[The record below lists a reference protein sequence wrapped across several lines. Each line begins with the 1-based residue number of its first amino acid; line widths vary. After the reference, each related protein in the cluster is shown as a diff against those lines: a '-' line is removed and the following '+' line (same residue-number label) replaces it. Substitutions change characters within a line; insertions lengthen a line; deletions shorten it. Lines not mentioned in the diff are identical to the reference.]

1 MMRRGQD
8 ALGVLSYTHAGPG
21 IADVTLTGELILAG
35 TMVIVAR

>member
-21 IADVTLTGELILAG
+21 IADMTLTGKMIPAG
-35 TMVIVAR
+35 TMMIVER